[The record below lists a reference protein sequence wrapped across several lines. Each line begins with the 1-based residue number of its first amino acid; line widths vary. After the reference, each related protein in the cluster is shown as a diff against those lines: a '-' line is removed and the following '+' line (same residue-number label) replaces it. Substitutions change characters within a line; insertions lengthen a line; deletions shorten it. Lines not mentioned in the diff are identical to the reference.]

1 MEVIMSKIDK
11 AILDTDRIICKNISK
26 FDLSERGLL
35 SQNILSQLRN
45 YVEYIATKIYGINQ
59 NIDIDPNNYRMKQ
72 NAIKYIKTQGDLR
85 FLCNFHDLLQKS
97 ASHYSLNED
106 ASERLLL
113 KYYEYLIKIK
123 IFLKSKFNFLV
134 LDNIDDFP
142 INTDTELIY
151 YYEKI
156 AEKINHPSVNCFKIE
171 YSDRYYIQKIKPFF
185 VNENIYYEV
194 TFTTA
199 NNKTSKFDRVIAFTN
214 QEIIG
219 NYSVKFSI
227 HRDIINILEKDMD
240 ILIIDDWHVSIR
252 PCELD
257 NFADIIGK
265 HTAIN
270 AGTKEYAELMQ
281 LITQTK
287 MPLSE
292 FIVSDENYYFLQKER
307 ILSNSKTKSI
317 FDILDVCRN
326 IIMNNQSGANVLKY
340 LLHRLNNNIIKAQ
353 RDRQSCSKLSNLY
366 LKYQCI
372 PFEKMPFC
380 TSLSEH
386 NPSIHDLLE
395 CFSIIG
401 REHELFARY
410 IKNNAEINGCLFTPI
425 KDIKGFDNIENLINT
440 YNNNLYYKHTN
451 RPLVIFNDHIY
462 IKGYANN
469 CNYIIR
475 KLQEL
480 STSGLSQYTV
490 SVDSWLNKGS
500 YFIDSEEKKNAL
512 RTIFENSHVALIYGA
527 AGTGKSTL
535 VNHIANFFNN
545 YKKIFLTNTHPAKD
559 NLRNKVIADKSEF
572 STIAS
577 FNSEYN
583 TNVECDVL
591 VIDECSTVSNS
602 DMQKILERAKFKILI
617 LVGDIYQ
624 IESIYFGNW
633 FEIAKYFLP
642 DSSIFELTNPYRTTD
657 ENLRLLWDRVRKL
670 DNAILE
676 TSVKNEYSKRLDET
690 ILQKTDED
698 EIVLCLNYD
707 GLYGINNINRFIQ
720 NSNPNPSIQWGINS
734 YKVGD
739 RILFNETNRF
749 APLIHNNSKGCIVN
763 IEPQEKR
770 IIFDIELDFAIN
782 SLDAFSYDFELIGTS
797 KNSNSIIRFGVNKY
811 KSTDEDY
818 DNSDIIVP
826 FQVSYAISIHKAQG
840 LEYNSVKIV
849 ITNEVEERITHNI
862 FYTAITRAK
871 EKLNIY
877 WSPETENY
885 ILKQLSLRNS
895 KKDASLLKKLYS
907 I

>member
-1 MEVIMSKIDK
+1 MLKIDK
-11 AILDTDRIICKNISK
+11 AILDTDGIICKNISK
-26 FDLSERGLL
+26 FDFTERGLL

-45 YVEYIATKIYGINQ
+45 YVEYIATKIYGSLQ
-59 NIDIDPNNYRMKQ
+59 NLDIDPNDYKMKE
-72 NAIKYIKTQGDLR
+72 NSIKYVKTRGELR
-85 FLCNFHDLLQKS
+85 FLYNFHELLQKS

-113 KYYEYLIKIK
+113 KYYEFLIKIK
-123 IFLKSKFNFLV
+123 VFLKNKYNLSV
-134 LDNIDDFP
+134 LDNIKDFP
-142 INTDTELIY
+142 INTDTELIS

-156 AEKINHPSVNCFKIE
+156 AEKINQPSENCCKIE

-185 VNENIYYEV
+185 IDYNIYYEI

-214 QEIIG
+214 QDLID
-219 NYSVKFSI
+219 NYSVKFTI
-227 HRDIINILEKDMD
+227 HKDSINILEKNMD
-240 ILIIDDWHVSIR
+240 ILIIDSWFVSIR

-257 NFADIIGK
+257 NFADIIGE
-265 HTAIN
+265 HTKIN

-281 LITQTK
+281 LITHTR

-292 FIVSDENYYFLQKER
+292 FVVSDESYYRMQKEN
-307 ILSNSKTKSI
+307 ILRNSKNKNI
-317 FDILDVCRN
+317 FDILDTCRN
-326 IIMNNQSGANVLKY
+326 IIINNQEGSNILKY

-353 RDRQSCSKLSNLY
+353 RANQSCSKLSNLY

-386 NPSIHDLLE
+386 NPLIKDLME
-395 CFSIIG
+395 CFYTKD

-410 IKNNAEINGCLFTPI
+410 IKNNAEINGHLFTSI
-425 KDIKGFDNIENLINT
+425 RDINGFDDIDKLIYQ
-440 YNNNLYYKHTN
+440 YNSSLYYKHTHRQLIKFRN
-451 RPLVIFNDHIY
+451 HVY
-462 IKGYANN
+462 IKGYGDN
-469 CNYIIR
+469 CNYIIKR
-475 KLQEL
+475 LQDL
-480 STSGLSQYTV
+480 STSGLSQYTA
-490 SVDSWLNKGS
+490 SVDSWLSKS
-500 YFIDSEEKKNAL
+500 AYYIDSEEKRNVL
-512 RTIFENSHVALIYGA
+512 RTMFATSHVALIYGA

-545 YKKIFLTNTHPAKD
+545 YKKIFLANTHPAKD
-559 NLRNKVIADKSEF
+559 NLRNKVTADKSEF
-572 STIAS
+572 FTIAK
-577 FNSEYN
+577 FNSKYN
-583 TNVECDVL
+583 TNIECDVL

-602 DMQKILERAKFKILI
+602 DMQAILEKAKFKILI

-633 FEIAKYFLP
+633 FDIAKNFIA
-642 DSSIFELTNPYRTTD
+642 DNSIFELTNPYRTTD

-690 ILQKTDED
+690 ILQRTDDD

-720 NSNPNPSIQWGINS
+720 NSNPNPPIQWGINS
-734 YKVGD
+734 YKIGD

-749 APLIHNNSKGCIVN
+749 VPLIHNNSKGRIVN
-763 IEPQEKR
+763 IDPQEKR

-782 SLDAFSYDFELIGTS
+782 SLDAFGYDFELIGTS
-797 KNSNSIIRFGVNKY
+797 GANNSIIRFSVNKY
-811 KSTDEDY
+811 RSTDEDY
-818 DNSDIIVP
+818 DNSDTIVP

-840 LEYNSVKIV
+840 LEYDSVKIV

-871 EKLNIY
+871 KKLNIY

-895 KKDASLLKKLYS
+895 KKDAILLRGLYS
-907 I
+907 M

>member
-340 LLHRLNNNIIKAQ
+340 LLHRLNN
-353 RDRQSCSKLSNLY
+353 
-366 LKYQCI
+366 
-372 PFEKMPFC
+372 
-380 TSLSEH
+380 
-386 NPSIHDLLE
+386 
-395 CFSIIG
+395 
-401 REHELFARY
+401 
-410 IKNNAEINGCLFTPI
+410 
-425 KDIKGFDNIENLINT
+425 
-440 YNNNLYYKHTN
+440 
-451 RPLVIFNDHIY
+451 
-462 IKGYANN
+462 
-469 CNYIIR
+469 
-475 KLQEL
+475 
-480 STSGLSQYTV
+480 
-490 SVDSWLNKGS
+490 
-500 YFIDSEEKKNAL
+500 
-512 RTIFENSHVALIYGA
+512 
-527 AGTGKSTL
+527 
-535 VNHIANFFNN
+535 
-545 YKKIFLTNTHPAKD
+545 
-559 NLRNKVIADKSEF
+559 
-572 STIAS
+572 
-577 FNSEYN
+577 
-583 TNVECDVL
+583 
-591 VIDECSTVSNS
+591 
-602 DMQKILERAKFKILI
+602 KF
-617 LVGDIYQ
+617 
-624 IESIYFGNW
+624 
-633 FEIAKYFLP
+633 
-642 DSSIFELTNPYRTTD
+642 
-657 ENLRLLWDRVRKL
+657 
-670 DNAILE
+670 
-676 TSVKNEYSKRLDET
+676 
-690 ILQKTDED
+690 
-698 EIVLCLNYD
+698 
-707 GLYGINNINRFIQ
+707 
-720 NSNPNPSIQWGINS
+720 
-734 YKVGD
+734 
-739 RILFNETNRF
+739 
-749 APLIHNNSKGCIVN
+749 
-763 IEPQEKR
+763 
-770 IIFDIELDFAIN
+770 
-782 SLDAFSYDFELIGTS
+782 
-797 KNSNSIIRFGVNKY
+797 
-811 KSTDEDY
+811 
-818 DNSDIIVP
+818 
-826 FQVSYAISIHKAQG
+826 
-840 LEYNSVKIV
+840 
-849 ITNEVEERITHNI
+849 
-862 FYTAITRAK
+862 
-871 EKLNIY
+871 
-877 WSPETENY
+877 
-885 ILKQLSLRNS
+885 QL
-895 KKDASLLKKLYS
+895 
-907 I
+907 

>member
-1 MEVIMSKIDK
+1 MLKIDK
-11 AILDTDRIICKNISK
+11 AILDTDGIICKNISK
-26 FDLSERGLL
+26 FDFSERGLL

-45 YVEYIATKIYGINQ
+45 YVEYIATKIYGNEQ
-59 NIDIDPNNYRMKQ
+59 NIDIDPNDYPAKQ
-72 NAIKYIKTQGDLR
+72 KAIKYIKPRGDLR
-85 FLCNFHDLLQKS
+85 FLYNFHDFLQKS

-123 IFLKSKFNFLV
+123 LFLKNNFNLLV
-134 LDNIDDFP
+134 LNNIGDFP
-142 INTDTELIY
+142 INTDTELIS

-156 AEKINHPSVNCFKIE
+156 AEKIKHPSASCYKIE

-185 VNENIYYEV
+185 INENIYYEV

-214 QEIIG
+214 KELIG

-227 HRDIINILEKDMD
+227 HKDCINILDKDMD
-240 ILIIDDWHVSIR
+240 VLIIDDWHVSIR

-257 NFADIIGK
+257 NFANIIRNNS
-265 HTAIN
+265 AIN
-270 AGTKEYAELMQ
+270 AGTKEYAAIMQ

-292 FIVSDENYYFLQKER
+292 FIVSDEDYYSLQKEL
-307 ILSNSKTKSI
+307 ILSNSKTKNI

-326 IIMNNQSGANVLKY
+326 IVVNNQKGANILKY

-353 RDRQSCSKLSNLY
+353 RAHQSRSKLSGLY

-372 PFEKMPFC
+372 PFEEMPFC
-380 TSLSEH
+380 TSLSGH

-395 CFSIIG
+395 CFSTTE

-425 KDIKGFDNIENLINT
+425 KDIKGFDDIENLINT
-440 YNNNLYYKHTN
+440 YNRNLYYKHTS
-451 RPLVIFNDHIY
+451 RLLLTFHDHVY
-462 IKGYANN
+462 IKEYGDN

-480 STSGLSQYTV
+480 STSGLSQYTA

-512 RTIFENSHVALIYGA
+512 RTMFENSHVALIYGA

-545 YKKIFLTNTHPAKD
+545 YKKIFLANTHPAKD
-559 NLRNKVIADKSEF
+559 NLRNKVTADKSEF
-572 STIAS
+572 YTIAK

-583 TNVECDVL
+583 INVECDVL

-602 DMQKILERAKFKILI
+602 DMQKILAKAKFKVLI

-633 FEIAKYFLP
+633 FEIAKDFIP
-642 DSSIFELTNPYRTTD
+642 DSAIFELTNPYRTTD
-657 ENLRLLWDRVRKL
+657 KNLRLLWDRVRKL
-670 DNAILE
+670 DSAILE

-690 ILQKTDED
+690 ILERTDED

-720 NSNPNPSIQWGINS
+720 NNNPNHSIPWGINS

-770 IIFDIELDFAIN
+770 ILFDIELDFAIN
-782 SLDAFSYDFELIGTS
+782 SLDAAGYDFELIDTS
-797 KNSNSIIRFGVNKY
+797 KNNNSIIRFSVNKY

-818 DNSDIIVP
+818 DKSDIIVP
-826 FQVSYAISIHKAQG
+826 FQVSYAVSIHKAQG

-871 EKLNIY
+871 ERLNIY
-877 WSPETENY
+877 WSPETENH
-885 ILKQLSLRNS
+885 ILKQLSLRNT
-895 KKDASLLKKLYS
+895 KKDVKLLKMML
-907 I
+907 